1 MTPPASDGGPAGDRA
16 PSRRRGTPLRFGDED
31 LLAILEEAIADERAA
46 QEKYRRGLE
55 RCADP
60 EACEVFEQLLREE
73 RAHENALRRAT
84 SRSRSGSAS
93 RAPAGA
99 ERRPGL
105 RRTGRGWRRTGRARM
120 KETILGSAR
129 GRPMSASA

>member
-1 MTPPASDGGPAGDRA
+1 MTGDAAGGGGPRDDRTHLLGD
-16 PSRRRGTPLRFGDED
+16 DD

-73 RAHENALRRAT
+73 LAHERVLEARYVAVKKRI
-84 SRSRSGSAS
+84 
-93 RAPAGA
+93 
-99 ERRPGL
+99 GL
-105 RRTGRGWRRTGRARM
+105 RGAGRD
-120 KETILGSAR
+120 
-129 GRPMSASA
+129 